1 MRYFSIRRMLFVLA
15 AFLLFGNSAHSE
27 GQSTWDGILARKTIR
42 VGVVQAEPWGFKDP
56 VSGNWTGLVPAYAK
70 AVADALGVKLELI
83 EVTWGSAIPAIQANK
98 IDMVPSMT
106 VTPQRAMAID
116 YANAPFTYS
125 ALAVLGPDDSTIT
138 TWEEIDKPEVT
149 FAVTQ
154 GASEDVFVSA
164 HLKKA
169 KILRLGSY
177 QEVVAAYKAGSAR
190 YAVLYHPALTV
201 LKERAGRGKI
211 IIPRPLIISYGDT
224 VIKREPD
231 KTLRDWLAI
240 TNNYFVITGAV
251 QNWYGEFLTSRGID
265 PNSVPPI
272 QKDALQ
278 NAVLQNALP
287 K

>member
-1 MRYFSIRRMLFVLA
+1 MRLFFARRVLFALTALVLLGHA
-15 AFLLFGNSAHSE
+15 AHAE
-27 GQSTWDGILARKTIR
+27 GQSAWETIIARKSIR

-70 AVADALGVKLELI
+70 AVAEALGVKLELV
-83 EVTWGSAIPAIQANK
+83 EVTWGSAIPAIQSNK
-98 IDMVPSMT
+98 IDMMPSMT
-106 VTPQRAMAID
+106 VTPQRAMTID
-116 YANAPFTYS
+116 YANAPITFS

-138 TWEEIDKPEVT
+138 TWDEIDKPEVT

-154 GASEDVFVSA
+154 GASEDVFIST
-164 HLKKA
+164 HLHKA
-169 KILRLGSY
+169 KIRRLGSY
-177 QEVVAAYKAGSAR
+177 QEVVAAYKAGSAQ

-224 VIKREPD
+224 VIRREPD
-231 KTLRDWLAI
+231 KTLRDWLAV
-240 TNNYFVITGAV
+240 TNGYFVITGAV
-251 QNWYGEFLTSRGID
+251 QDWYAEFLTARGID

-278 NAVLQNALP
+278 NARP

>member
-1 MRYFSIRRMLFVLA
+1 MHLSIIRRTLLA
-15 AFLLFGNSAHSE
+15 VAAAALLSMSQASAA
-27 GQSTWDGILARKTIR
+27 STWDNIMASKTIR

-56 VSGNWTGLVPAYAK
+56 ISGNWTGLIPSYAK
-70 AVADALGVKLELI
+70 AVAEALGAKLELV

-98 IDMVPSMT
+98 IDMMPSMT

-116 YANAPFTYS
+116 YANAPLTYS
-125 ALAVLGPDDSTIT
+125 ALAVLGPDDAKVT
-138 TWEEIDKPEVT
+138 TWDEIDKPEVT
-149 FAVTQ
+149 VAVTQ
-154 GASEDVFVSA
+154 GASEDVFISA

-169 KILRLGSY
+169 KFRRLGSY
-177 QEVVAAYKAGSAR
+177 QEVVAAYKAGNAQ

-211 IIPRPLIISYGDT
+211 IIPRPLIISTGDT

-240 TNNYFVITGAV
+240 TNNYFANTGAV
-251 QNWYGEFLTSRGID
+251 QTWYAEFLTSRGID

-278 NAVLQNALP
+278 NSRQN
-287 K
+287 

>member
-1 MRYFSIRRMLFVLA
+1 MRFFTIRRMLFVLA

-56 VSGNWTGLVPAYAK
+56 VSGKWTGLIPAYAK
-70 AVADALGVKLELI
+70 AVADALGVNLELV

-98 IDMVPSMT
+98 IDMMPSMT

-116 YANAPFTYS
+116 YTNAPITYS

-138 TWEEIDKPEVT
+138 TWDEIDKPEVT
-149 FAVTQ
+149 VAVTQ
-154 GASEDVFVSA
+154 GASEDVFISA

-169 KILRLGSY
+169 KFLRLGSY
-177 QEVVAAYKAGSAR
+177 QEVVAAYKAGSAQ

-224 VIKREPD
+224 VVKREPD
-231 KTLRDWLAI
+231 KTFRDWLAI
-240 TNNYFVITGAV
+240 TSNYFVITGAV

-278 NAVLQNALP
+278 NARP